1 MLTQYTMVRA
11 MGLSESFRSMGKVL
25 KLSRKPDFDEVKLS
39 LKICF
44 LGMIVVGIFGFI
56 IQMLSSLLLGLGG

>member
-1 MLTQYTMVRA
+1 
-11 MGLSESFRSMGKVL
+11 MGLSESLQAMGKVL

-44 LGMIVVGIFGFI
+44 LGMAAVGIFGFV
-56 IQMLSSLLLGLGG
+56 IQMLASLLTGLGS

>member
-1 MLTQYTMVRA
+1 
-11 MGLSESFRSMGKVL
+11 MGKVL

-44 LGMIVVGIFGFI
+44 VGMVVVGIFGFI
-56 IQMLSSLLLGLGG
+56 IQLLSSLLLGLGG

>member
-1 MLTQYTMVRA
+1 
-11 MGLSESFRSMGKVL
+11 MGLSEYMQSMAKVL

-44 LGMIVVGIFGFI
+44 LGMIAVGVFGFI
-56 IQMLSSLLLGLGG
+56 IQLIASLILGLSGG

>member
-1 MLTQYTMVRA
+1 

-25 KLSRKPDFDEVKLS
+25 KLSRKPDFDELKLS

-44 LGMIVVGIFGFI
+44 IGLIAVGVFGFI
-56 IQMLSSLLLGLGG
+56 IQMIASLILGTGG